1 MPFDHRDFPGGAS
14 PPQREPAINLPPVT
28 LALIV
33 FMLVLH
39 GLREFLSE
47 QLDATL
53 VYTFSVVPARFTGNT
68 DADLE
73 SLIIA
78 PLTHMMLH
86 ADWMHVGINAA
97 TLAAFGSPVERV
109 VGTWRYLLLF
119 VVTGLAGAALH
130 VAFYPSDISP
140 MLGASGAISG
150 MFGALLVILRA
161 SGRLSAMV
169 PFTVLWLALQI
180 GMGLFMTTPG
190 GDTIAWAGHIG
201 GFLAGLVL
209 LMPVLRMRF

>member
-1 MPFDHRDFPGGAS
+1 MPFDHREFPGAP
-14 PPQREPAINLPPVT
+14 PPQREPAINVPPVT

-53 VYTFSVVPARFTGNT
+53 VYTFAVVPARFTGYAE
-68 DADLE
+68 ADLE

-78 PLTHMMLH
+78 PFTHMVLH
-86 ADWMHVGINAA
+86 ADWLHVGVNVA
-97 TLAAFGSPVERV
+97 TLLAFGSPVERV
-109 VGTWRYLLLF
+109 LGAWRYLLLF
-119 VVTGLAGAALH
+119 VVTGLVGAAAH
-130 VAFYPSDISP
+130 VAIYASDTSP

-150 MFGALLVILRA
+150 MFGALLIILRA
-161 SGRLSAMV
+161 TGQLKAMV

-180 GMGLFMTTPG
+180 GIGLFTTTPG

-209 LMPVLRMRF
+209 LVPMLRLRI